1 MNKLITFL
9 TAIILC
15 NPIQA
20 QNHDIEKLIKEPR
33 FSNDTLIRVE
43 ADTLKGFNFPYFVFI
58 PAQINLGKET
68 TLIIEPNNT
77 GFPNDT
83 LQIHEKDAK
92 KVATNK
98 FYIGNYVSRKLYIP
112 LLVPVFPRP
121 LSNWKIYTHAFDRD
135 AAIAEGEIK
144 RLDLQ
149 LVAMINDARERLKIF
164 GIELQE
170 KVFLTGFSASGTFV
184 NRFALIHPE
193 IIKGYACGGINGIL
207 MLPIDK
213 IKENK
218 LLYPI
223 GIYDFKSLFKK
234 DFQLNEFIKI
244 PQFIFMGENDNNDA
258 VQFNDGYNDADR
270 KIIYK
275 LLGKKMMPERW
286 NNCQNEYLEQ
296 KVNVIFKTYI
306 SIGHDY
312 NENTKNEITN
322 FFLNIINK

>member
-1 MNKLITFL
+1 MVT
-9 TAIILC
+9 ILC
-15 NPIQA
+15 NHIQA
-20 QNHDIEKLIKEPR
+20 KNREDEKLIQESR
-33 FSNDTLIRVE
+33 FSNDTLIRVD
-43 ADTLKGFNFPYFVFI
+43 ADRLKGFNFPYFVFI
-58 PAQINLGKET
+58 PAQINTGKET

-83 LQIHEKDAK
+83 LQIHENDAK
-92 KVATNK
+92 KVATNM
-98 FYIGNYVSRKLYIP
+98 FYTGNYVSRKLRIP

-149 LVAMINDARERLKIF
+149 LIAMINDARERLKVY
-164 GIELQE
+164 GIELQD
-170 KVFLTGFSASGTFV
+170 KVFLTGFSASGTLV

-207 MLPIDK
+207 MLPMDK
-213 IKENK
+213 IKRDK

-223 GIYDFKSLFKK
+223 GTFDFNRLFKK

-244 PQFIFMGENDNNDA
+244 PQYIFMGEKDNNDA
-258 VQFNDGYNDADR
+258 VQYNDGYNDDDR

-275 LLGKKMMPERW
+275 LLGKRMMPDRW
-286 NNCQNEYLEQ
+286 NYCQEIYHSYY
-296 KVNVIFKTYI
+296 VNAIFKTYI
-306 SIGHDY
+306 DIGHKR
-312 NENTKNEITN
+312 NENIQNDITN
-322 FFLNIINK
+322 FFLNIIDK